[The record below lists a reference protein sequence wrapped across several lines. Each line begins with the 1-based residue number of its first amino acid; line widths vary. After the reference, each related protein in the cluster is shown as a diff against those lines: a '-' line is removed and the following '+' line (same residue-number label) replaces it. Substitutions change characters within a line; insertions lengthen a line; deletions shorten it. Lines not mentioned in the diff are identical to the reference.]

1 MDSLQIACFMA
12 VAQTN
17 SFSRAAAL
25 LYKSQSVVSRQVIS
39 LESELGVRLFV
50 RTPRSVTLTAA
61 GKMYHSKM
69 EKLVSEYQSLVDTVR
84 AIDHGY
90 VGELRIHVH
99 AGYLY
104 AETMLRIVQGF
115 EKAYPDV
122 RVLLNSAQSAQV
134 HSLLSDM
141 QTDIVYARWADYSSY
156 KDFEGCIVTAVSDGV
171 LIPHDHPLADRYDPP
186 LSLIDFRNDTF
197 IVLPDDVAP
206 GQARRLEH
214 RCWEHGFDP
223 KKIYAPNSN
232 TAMLWLEAKRGISIT
247 NREHVFTRNSAFRF
261 VELPDLN
268 DTEGAVIWNKNN
280 ENHSVSLFKDFVASG
295 TY

>member
-50 RTPRSVTLTAA
+50 RTPRSVTLTSA
-61 GKMYHSKM
+61 GKIYHTKM

-84 AIDHGY
+84 AAEHGY
-90 VGELRIHVH
+90 AGELRIHVH

-104 AETMLRIVQGF
+104 AETMLRIVREF
-115 EKAYPDV
+115 EKAYPEV

-171 LIPHDHPLADRYDPP
+171 LIPRDHPLADRYDPP

-247 NREHVFTRNSAFRF
+247 NHEHVFTRNSAFRF

-295 TY
+295 AY